1 MKYLLI
7 FVFLI
12 QFLYAQT
19 DNCQSRLFSLS
30 SYNKGKRSLTVAD
43 ILQEISLK
51 CNVSIIFKDKE
62 SKEKIKKRLDYVNIK
77 DYTFENFLDFLFN
90 ESNLFYS
97 YDSTKN
103 FITVQYKKTKTFNID
118 YINLSE
124 LTSQSTKSINA
135 GTGGLSTGNTYNG
148 GGIND
153 SMNSMGGNN
162 GINGNNSMNS
172 SGSSNDQTTITTKS
186 KFTFWTSLKES
197 LAKLF
202 PNKQET
208 SIFINRGGSLLTIT
222 ANKTDM
228 QKAEKFLDL
237 LMKRMHKQVLIEAKL
252 IELIYD
258 DSQSTG
264 IDWSQ
269 LNISLNGQITG
280 TGGDVGKSFNN
291 AYKIAYNFSTANFFK
306 YLSKYGDVK
315 VMSNPKIL
323 TMNNQPAVVNI
334 GEQLSYKYQTGSVAT
349 TGGTA
354 ASTNTF
360 SLGSTFIG
368 ITLYVIPEITD
379 DNEIIM
385 SINPVVSSLTQN
397 DADGT
402 ASTDTGIREIPP
414 DTKIKQITSIVKVK
428 NGQKVLIGGLISAT
442 KGKGSTKIPLL
453 GDIPIMSSIFS
464 YKTDVK
470 KRVELFVLI
479 TPKIVKNASM
489 PTIEDI
495 DNDKLFSTTS
505 LLK

>member
-19 DNCQSRLFSLS
+19 DSCQNRLFSLS
-30 SYNKGKRSLTVAD
+30 SYNKGNRSLRVAD

-97 YDSTKN
+97 YDRDKN

-148 GGIND
+148 GIN
-153 SMNSMGGNN
+153 N
-162 GINGNNSMNS
+162 INGTNGDNSTGNG
-172 SGSSNDQTTITTKS
+172 GSSNDQTTITTKS

-202 PNKQET
+202 PNKKET

-453 GDIPIMSSIFS
+453 GDIPIISSIFS

-479 TPKIVKNASM
+479 TPKIVKNSSM

-505 LLK
+505 SLK